1 MTILDTP
8 GLKDTRQTAQEV
20 QRELRRSISLL
31 YPGPHGFLIVIRIGR
46 FTEEEKEAV
55 WHIKQAMGSHAL
67 AFSVVVFTHGDML
80 EEGAT
85 VQQYLMEECHD
96 LAELVAACGGRYCVF
111 NNQSTRSKEQV
122 LEMIALV
129 DTVMQGNEWN
139 YYSCKM
145 LQRVEND
152 TELQFLKDEMLKRS
166 QETEIKE
173 WFERELEIMEDRS
186 RKELA
191 ALRIKQ
197 SVDKEKAEIV
207 ARELEEAFRQ
217 EINEIKMRNEERQIH
232 DMLQLME
239 VQRQEEERRDA
250 LQGKLHNVT
259 KILES
264 QVQREETLRRAME
277 EMVQRDKVE
286 SEKNDRE
293 KAALQKEVDKLSLR
307 LMEQSRRDE
316 DRRQKMEA
324 IMRRQ
329 REENELQQQVLMEKQ
344 KAERKRVEALQQELK
359 VIKIKKEQ
367 QRSKEENP
375 KQVEKLK
382 THMAKPVLKK
392 ASAKTHSSMSTVTG
406 YIQEMGLMGVNATL
420 ESIGAPCCIQ

>member
-1 MTILDTP
+1 
-8 GLKDTRQTAQEV
+8 
-20 QRELRRSISLL
+20 
-31 YPGPHGFLIVIRIGR
+31 
-46 FTEEEKEAV
+46 
-55 WHIKQAMGSHAL
+55 
-67 AFSVVVFTHGDML
+67 
-80 EEGAT
+80 
-85 VQQYLMEECHD
+85 
-96 LAELVAACGGRYCVF
+96 
-111 NNQSTRSKEQV
+111 
-122 LEMIALV
+122 
-129 DTVMQGNEWN
+129 
-139 YYSCKM
+139 
-145 LQRVEND
+145 
-152 TELQFLKDEMLKRS
+152 
-166 QETEIKE
+166 
-173 WFERELEIMEDRS
+173 
-186 RKELA
+186 
-191 ALRIKQ
+191 
-197 SVDKEKAEIV
+197 
-207 ARELEEAFRQ
+207 
-217 EINEIKMRNEERQIH
+217 MRNEERQIH

-359 VIKIKKEQ
+359 VIDPDFILLNILLICK
-367 QRSKEENP
+367 
-375 KQVEKLK
+375 
-382 THMAKPVLKK
+382 VLPPF
-392 ASAKTHSSMSTVTG
+392 SNYNLFSYFHSTVF
-406 YIQEMGLMGVNATL
+406 
-420 ESIGAPCCIQ
+420 